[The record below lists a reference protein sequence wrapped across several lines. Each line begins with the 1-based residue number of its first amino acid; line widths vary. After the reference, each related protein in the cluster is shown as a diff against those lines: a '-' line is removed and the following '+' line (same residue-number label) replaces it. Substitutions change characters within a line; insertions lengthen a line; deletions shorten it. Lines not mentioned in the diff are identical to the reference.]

1 MNNLLKKTEA
11 MLYNYN
17 KTKSE
22 IKNIDLDLRLLRS
35 EINGVGAIV
44 YEERTGS
51 TNKFSSSVE
60 NEVVSREKRI
70 QKLEKAKL
78 IKLLEIQ
85 KIENA
90 LSNLTPREYSII
102 KMKYFDKEKNRY
114 IAAKLDLTEEYVSEL
129 KAGIIRNVMNTLFLN
144 KVYENLNF

>member
-1 MNNLLKKTEA
+1 MDNLSKKTEA
-11 MLYNYN
+11 MLYDYN

-22 IKNIDLDLRLLRS
+22 IKNIDLDLSLLKS
-35 EINGVGAIV
+35 DIGGVGAIV

-51 TNKFSSSVE
+51 TNKFKSSVE
-60 NEVVSREKRI
+60 NEVISREIRI
-70 QKLEKAKL
+70 QKLEQVKL
-78 IKLLEIQ
+78 IKLIEIE
-85 KIENA
+85 KIDNA

-129 KAGIIRNVMNTLFLN
+129 KAGIIRHVMNILFLN
-144 KVYENLNF
+144 KV